1 MVTWFGFVCHSL
13 VAQLFN
19 NPVGRLKQKNEGI
32 HIPPLDAVLIHPGK
46 VTWNRKTKVWKMII
60 LSFSIR

>member
-1 MVTWFGFVCHSL
+1 MVTWFRFVCHSL

-32 HIPPLDAVLIHPGK
+32 HIPPLDLVLIHPGK
-46 VTWNRKTKVWKMII
+46 VTWNLKHGGLVQMII
-60 LSFSIR
+60 LFKAG